1 MKVNY
6 LVTSAEE
13 YLRNIALRSQKSDYE
28 KFHKALEDGNED
40 FLNNFE
46 FKLGNILE
54 IKGERLVCDL
64 SSDEEF
70 DKVTGM
76 TIWGYI
82 KHMTGDGTIYADLFY
97 LQSASSILKELDN
110 ELLSGDDNYGISLYY
125 SEENSSTVDSSI
137 QGDAQII
144 VYLYEA
150 EDNCIMNWEERLQIL
165 DHFLQEFERRIK
177 KDKICS
183 RIIDKFVKNYE

>member
-13 YLRNIALRSQKSDYE
+13 HLRNIALRSQKSDYE
-28 KFHKALEDGNED
+28 KFHKALEDSDED

-82 KHMTGDGTIYADLFY
+82 KHMSGDGTVYADLFY
-97 LQSASSILKELDN
+97 LQSASPILKELDN
-110 ELLSGDDNYGISLYY
+110 ELLSGDDQYGVSLSY
-125 SEENSSTVDSSI
+125 SENSSTVDSSI

-144 VYLYEA
+144 AYLYED
-150 EDNCIMNWEERLQIL
+150 EDDCIKNWEERLQIL

-177 KDKICS
+177 KNKICS
-183 RIIDKFVKNYE
+183 RIIEKFVKNYE